1 MHKTYFK
8 FETKEKLIMKNKF
21 KIDGLWIPYQILTD
35 KNLRD
40 KEKIIYSLILFF
52 SNNKGYCSIRN
63 KYLADMLNRSIK
75 RISSIINTLQDKK
88 YIHIIPRNNK
98 VERKLYPLVDI
109 KDINKKVLFKGLFI
123 PISVLADNNLNDKE
137 KFIYSIALYY
147 SNVHKQCT
155 LNNEN
160 LHKIFRVTKNQISRI
175 VNSLNKKRYTF
186 NDYFYKNNHKE
197 ILYRKIRP
205 IRKNDD
211 TYCEKVQDK
220 YNQKVQQGILENV
233 NVLKSKNNN
242 SKKYKKSSN
251 FESRDYSP
259 EFLETLYAN
268 KF

>member
-1 MHKTYFK
+1 M
-8 FETKEKLIMKNKF
+8 ENKF
-21 KIDGLWIPYQILTD
+21 KINGLWIPYQILTD

-63 KYLADMLNRSIK
+63 KYLEDLLARSTK

-88 YIHIIPRNNK
+88 YIHIVPRNNRE
-98 VERKLYPLVDI
+98 ERKLYPLVDVN
-109 KDINKKVLFKGLFI
+109 DVSEKVLFKGLFI
-123 PISVLADNNLNDKE
+123 PINVLSDNNLNDKE

-147 SNVHKQCT
+147 SNIHKQWT

-160 LHKIFRVTKNQISRI
+160 FNKIFGVTKSQISRI
-175 VNSLNKKRYTF
+175 VNSLNKKGYTS

-211 TYCEKVQDK
+211 TYCKK
-220 YNQKVQQGILENV
+220 FKMSIIKKFNKIY
-233 NVLKSKNNN
+233 SKMLM
-242 SKKYKKSSN
+242 Y
-251 FESRDYSP
+251 
-259 EFLETLYAN
+259 
-268 KF
+268 

>member
-1 MHKTYFK
+1 
-8 FETKEKLIMKNKF
+8 MKNKF
-21 KIDGLWIPYQILTD
+21 KIAGLWIPYQILTD

-52 SNNKGYCSIRN
+52 SNNKGYCSIKN
-63 KYLADMLNRSIK
+63 KYLADLLNRSIK
-75 RISSIINTLQDKK
+75 RISSIINSLQDKK
-88 YIHIIPRNNK
+88 YIHIIPRNNI
-98 VERKLYPLVDI
+98 EDRKLYPLINVD
-109 KDINKKVLFKGLFI
+109 KPREKVPFKGLFV
-123 PISVLADNNLNDKE
+123 PINVLADDNINDKE

-160 LHKIFRVTKNQISRI
+160 LHEIFGVTKNQISRI

-242 SKKYKKSSN
+242 YKKYN
-251 FESRDYSP
+251 GFHNYEDRQYSK
-259 EFLETLYAN
+259 EFLEGLYAN
-268 KF
+268 EF

>member
-1 MHKTYFK
+1 
-8 FETKEKLIMKNKF
+8 MKNKF

-63 KYLADMLNRSIK
+63 KYLEDLLNRSTK

-88 YIHIIPRNNK
+88 YIHIVPRNNRE
-98 VERKLYPLVDI
+98 ERKLYPLVDI

-123 PISVLADNNLNDKE
+123 PISVLSDNKLNDKE
-137 KFIYSIALYY
+137 KFIYSITLYY

-160 LHKIFRVTKNQISRI
+160 FHDIFDVTKNQISRI
-175 VNSLNKKRYTF
+175 VNSLNKKGYTT

-197 ILYRKIRP
+197 ILYRKIKP

-211 TYCEKVQDK
+211 THCKKIQDK
-220 YNQKVQQGILENV
+220 YYQKVQQDMLENV
-233 NVLKSKNNN
+233 NVFKSKNKNY
-242 SKKYKKSSN
+242 KKYN
-251 FESRDYSP
+251 RIRNYEGREYEP

-268 KF
+268 EF

>member
-1 MHKTYFK
+1 
-8 FETKEKLIMKNKF
+8 MKNKF

-63 KYLADMLNRSIK
+63 KYLEDLLNRSTK

-88 YIHIIPRNNK
+88 YIHIVPRNNRE
-98 VERKLYPLVDI
+98 ERKLYPLVDI

-123 PISVLADNNLNDKE
+123 PISVLSDNKLNDKE
-137 KFIYSIALYY
+137 KFIYSITLYY

-160 LHKIFRVTKNQISRI
+160 FHDIFDVTKNQISRI
-175 VNSLNKKRYTF
+175 VNSLNKKGYTT

-197 ILYRKIRP
+197 ILYRKIKP

-211 TYCEKVQDK
+211 THCKKIQDK
-220 YNQKVQQGILENV
+220 YYQKVQQDMLENV
-233 NVLKSKNNN
+233 NVFKSKNKNY
-242 SKKYKKSSN
+242 KKYN
-251 FESRDYSP
+251 RIRNYEGREYEP

-268 KF
+268 L

>member
-1 MHKTYFK
+1 
-8 FETKEKLIMKNKF
+8 MKNKF
-21 KIDGLWIPYQILTD
+21 KINGLWIPYQILID

-63 KYLADMLNRSIK
+63 KYLENLLHRSTK

-88 YIHIIPRNNK
+88 YIHIIPRNNRE
-98 VERKLYPLVDI
+98 ERKLYPLVDVN
-109 KDINKKVLFKGLFI
+109 DVSEKVLFKGLFI
-123 PISVLADNNLNDKE
+123 PINVLSDNNLNDKE

-160 LHKIFRVTKNQISRI
+160 LNEIFGVTKNQISRI
-175 VNSLNKKRYTF
+175 VNSLNKKKYTF

-211 TYCEKVQDK
+211 TYCKKVQDR
-220 YNQKVQQGILENV
+220 YNQKVLQGIERKDD
-233 NVLKSKNNN
+233 VLKYKNNN
-242 SKKYKKSSN
+242 YKKYNGFHNYEARQYSKEVL
-251 FESRDYSP
+251 ES
-259 EFLETLYAN
+259 LYAN
-268 KF
+268 EF

>member
-1 MHKTYFK
+1 
-8 FETKEKLIMKNKF
+8 MKNKF
-21 KIDGLWIPYQILTD
+21 KIDGLWIPYQILTY

-75 RISSIINTLQDKK
+75 RISSIINSLQDKK
-88 YIHIIPRNNK
+88 YIHIVPRNNK
-98 VERKLYPLVDI
+98 VERKLYPLINVD
-109 KDINKKVLFKGLFI
+109 KPREKVPFKGLFI
-123 PISVLADNNLNDKE
+123 PINVLADDNINDKE

-160 LHKIFRVTKNQISRI
+160 LHKIFGVTKNQISRI

-205 IRKNDD
+205 IRKNDE
-211 TYCEKVQDK
+211 TYCKKVQDE
-220 YNQKVQQGILENV
+220 YYQKVQQGILENV

-242 SKKYKKSSN
+242 YKKYRKSSN
-251 FESRDYSP
+251 FEGRNYPP
-259 EFLETLYAN
+259 EFLERLYAN

>member
-1 MHKTYFK
+1 
-8 FETKEKLIMKNKF
+8 MKNKF

-63 KYLADMLNRSIK
+63 KYLEDLLDRSTK

-88 YIHIIPRNNK
+88 YIHIIPRNNRE
-98 VERKLYPLVDI
+98 ERKLYPLVDI

-123 PISVLADNNLNDKE
+123 PISVLSDNKLNDKE

-147 SNVHKQCT
+147 SNVNKQCT

-160 LHKIFRVTKNQISRI
+160 FHKIFGVTKNQISRI
-175 VNSLNKKRYTF
+175 VNSLNKKGYTT

-197 ILYRKIRP
+197 ILYRKIKP

-211 TYCEKVQDK
+211 THCKKVQDK
-220 YNQKVQQGILENV
+220 YYQKVQQDMLENV
-233 NVLKSKNNN
+233 NVLKSKNKNY
-242 SKKYKKSSN
+242 KKYNRISN
-251 FESRDYSP
+251 YEGREYEA

-268 KF
+268 EF

>member
-1 MHKTYFK
+1 
-8 FETKEKLIMKNKF
+8 MKNKF

-52 SNNKGYCSIRN
+52 SNNKGYCSIKN
-63 KYLADMLNRSIK
+63 KYLADLLNRSTK
-75 RISSIINTLQDKK
+75 RISSIINSLQDKK
-88 YIHIIPRNNK
+88 YIHIVPRNNK

-160 LHKIFRVTKNQISRI
+160 FHEIFGVTKNQISRI
-175 VNSLNKKRYTF
+175 VNSLNKKKYTF

-211 TYCEKVQDK
+211 TYCKKVQDE
-220 YNQKVQQGILENV
+220 YYQKVQQGILENV

-242 SKKYKKSSN
+242 YKKYRNSSN
-251 FESRDYSP
+251 FEGRNYPP

>member
-1 MHKTYFK
+1 
-8 FETKEKLIMKNKF
+8 MKNKF
-21 KIDGLWIPYQILTD
+21 KINGLWIPYQILTD

-63 KYLADMLNRSIK
+63 KYLEDLLDRSTK

-88 YIHIIPRNNK
+88 YIHIVPRNNRE
-98 VERKLYPLVDI
+98 ERKLYPLVDI
-109 KDINKKVLFKGLFI
+109 KDIDKKVLFKGLFI
-123 PISVLADNNLNDKE
+123 QISVLSDNNLNDKE

-160 LHKIFRVTKNQISRI
+160 FHEIFGVTKNQISRI
-175 VNSLNKKRYTF
+175 VNSLNKKGYTT

-197 ILYRKIRP
+197 ILYRKIKH

-211 TYCEKVQDK
+211 TYCKKVQDK
-220 YNQKVQQGILENV
+220 YYQKVQQDNPKNV
-233 NVLKSKNNN
+233 NVLKSKNKNY
-242 SKKYKKSSN
+242 KKYNRISN
-251 FESRDYSP
+251 HEGREYEP

-268 KF
+268 L

>member
-1 MHKTYFK
+1 M
-8 FETKEKLIMKNKF
+8 ENKF
-21 KIDGLWIPYQILTD
+21 KISGLWIPYQILTD

-52 SNNKGYCSIRN
+52 SNTKCYCSIRN
-63 KYLADMLNRSIK
+63 KYLENLLNRSTK

-88 YIHIIPRNNK
+88 YIHIVPRNNRE
-98 VERKLYPLVDI
+98 ERKLFPLVDI
-109 KDINKKVLFKGLFI
+109 KDISEKVLFKGLFI

-160 LHKIFRVTKNQISRI
+160 FHDIFDVTKNQISRI

-211 TYCEKVQDK
+211 TYCKKVQDR
-220 YNQKVQQGILENV
+220 YNQKVLQDNLKNV
-233 NVLKSKNNN
+233 TVLKSKNKNYN
-242 SKKYKKSSN
+242 KYNGFHNYEGRQYSKEVL
-251 FESRDYSP
+251 ES
-259 EFLETLYAN
+259 LYAN
-268 KF
+268 EF